1 MFVPEKVTSWIAEI
15 SKSKAYYE
23 KQLFEDETQFYE
35 YLSEIN
41 LDSSLDEDYEYINK
55 NRDLIFNRIFE
66 LMLKKRDQ
74 FLVAV
79 DKEMSLRN
87 VLRIRIGFIF
97 YFLFVNT
104 LIFGFKES
112 ALFNITVY
120 SLAEWIYVVL
130 LDLLVFRWMY
140 KIIKK
145 KSFKYSYEV
154 CDKDSQEYYQ
164 SYGKSVFGS
173 NFLSEFDDSERG
185 YKIQIFKDKA
195 SDDINS
201 ICVIQPIIELEDKLT
216 IKIGFMGTS
225 TDKKLK
231 TNILNKMVEK
241 VCLEQEKLK
250 QDHPG
255 LQVTIEITTRSIDAE
270 FHNFLINFKEFKFAK
285 YETNEFKLFRG
296 FNKVTFTRE

>member
-1 MFVPEKVTSWIAEI
+1 MFVPEKVTSWID
-15 SKSKAYYE
+15 KFNRTKAYYE

-66 LMLKKRDQ
+66 LMLKKRDH

-79 DKEMSLRN
+79 DKEMSLKN

-112 ALFNITVY
+112 ALFNIAVY
-120 SLAEWIYVVL
+120 SLAEWIYVML
-130 LDLLVFRWMY
+130 LDLLVYRWMY
-140 KIIKK
+140 KSLKK
-145 KSFKYSYEV
+145 KIFKYSYEV
-154 CDKDSQEYYQ
+154 SDEDSQEYYQ

-173 NFLSEFDDSERG
+173 NFLSEFDDSGRG

-201 ICVIQPIIELEDKLT
+201 ICVIQPIIELEDKIT

-255 LQVTIEITTRSIDAE
+255 LQVTIEITTRPFDEE

>member
-1 MFVPEKVTSWIAEI
+1 MFVPEKVTSWMD
-15 SKSKAYYE
+15 KFNRTKAYYE

-66 LMLKKRDQ
+66 LMLKKRDH

-79 DKEMSLRN
+79 DKDLSWKNIVRVKL
-87 VLRIRIGFIF
+87 LLFL
-97 YFLFVNT
+97 YFLFTNSI
-104 LIFGFKES
+104 LFCFRES
-112 ALFNITVY
+112 ALFNIAVY
-120 SLAEWIYVVL
+120 SLAEWIYVML
-130 LDLLVFRWMY
+130 LDLLLYRWMY
-140 KIIKK
+140 KSLKK
-145 KSFKYSYEV
+145 KKFKYSYEV

-173 NFLSEFDDSERG
+173 NFLSEFDDSGRG

-201 ICVIQPIIELEDKLT
+201 ICVIQPIIELEDKIT

-255 LQVTIEITTRSIDAE
+255 LQVTIEITTRPFDAE

-285 YETNEFKLFRG
+285 YETNEFKLFKE
-296 FNKVTFTRE
+296 FDKKTYTRE

>member
-74 FLVAV
+74 FLVTV
-79 DKEMSLRN
+79 EKETSWKNMVRMKLI
-87 VLRIRIGFIF
+87 LFF
-97 YFLFVNT
+97 YLLFVNT
-104 LIFGFKES
+104 LIFIFRES
-112 ALFNITVY
+112 ALFNIAVY
-120 SLAEWIYVVL
+120 TLGEWIYVML

-154 CDKDSQEYYQ
+154 CDKDSQEYYK

-173 NFLSEFDDSERG
+173 NFLSEFDDSDRG

-255 LQVTIEITTRSIDAE
+255 LQVTIEITTRPFEEE
-270 FHNFLINFKEFKFAK
+270 FYKFLINFKEFKFAK
-285 YETNEFKLFRG
+285 NETNEFTLFQQ
-296 FNKVTFTRE
+296 FDKKTYTRE

>member
-97 YFLFVNT
+97 YFLFTNT

-112 ALFNITVY
+112 ALFNIAVY
-120 SLAEWIYVVL
+120 SLAEWIYVML
-130 LDLLVFRWMY
+130 LDLLLYRWIY
-140 KIIKK
+140 KSFKK
-145 KSFKYSYEV
+145 KIFKYSYEV
-154 CDKDSQEYYQ
+154 CDEDSQEYYQ

-173 NFLSEFDDSERG
+173 NFLSEFDDSDRG

-201 ICVIQPIIELEDKLT
+201 ICVIQPIIELEDKIT

>member
-74 FLVAV
+74 FLVTV
-79 DKEMSLRN
+79 EKETSWKNMMRMKLI
-87 VLRIRIGFIF
+87 LFF
-97 YFLFVNT
+97 YLLFVNT
-104 LIFGFKES
+104 LIFIFRES
-112 ALFNITVY
+112 ALFNIAVY
-120 SLAEWIYVVL
+120 TLAEWIYVVL

-145 KSFKYSYEV
+145 KIFKYSYEV
-154 CDKDSQEYYQ
+154 CDKDSQEYYK

-173 NFLSEFDDSERG
+173 NFLSEVDDSDRG

-296 FNKVTFTRE
+296 FNKKTYTRE